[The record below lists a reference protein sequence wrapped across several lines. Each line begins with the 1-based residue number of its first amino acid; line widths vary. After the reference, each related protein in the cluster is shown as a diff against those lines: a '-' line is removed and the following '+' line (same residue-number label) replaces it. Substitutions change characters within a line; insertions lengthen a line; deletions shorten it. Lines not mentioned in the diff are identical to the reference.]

1 MTTETNFTC
10 YGSITAFTMTENKLK
25 ALDFLRKNLIFMKLG
40 TQEDIRRNSG
50 QTIRV
55 WRPTAISAQTTA
67 FNDGGLPSSI
77 QTLAGGYYD
86 ATIANYGAYAQPTD
100 LFEMTGR
107 DPGLKKFI
115 EVMQYNAA
123 LTLDTLCY
131 TELLNAT
138 AYYAGA
144 SAGTAATFTSGGNL
158 NATELRKL
166 RKALAAKDAPRF
178 MDSDMFVGV
187 IHPDC
192 AFDLF
197 DETTNNSYGEA
208 YKYEKPDNA
217 IWKGEL
223 KPLAGFNLY
232 ESNIVS
238 TALITGQGGVAVTA
252 YQNIFTGAG
261 SLINVGL
268 DGLPFNLYYVSPQLI
283 NQSNPLGTKGSI
295 GWVAKYAAKYVGD
308 DGPRTYLAYA
318 APSAITS

>member
-1 MTTETNFTC
+1 MTQANYTGYTD
-10 YGSITAFTMTENKLK
+10 IVAFTMTENKLK
-25 ALDFLRKNLIFMKLG
+25 ALDFLRKNCIFTKLG

-50 QTIRV
+50 QTVRV
-55 WRPTAISAQTTA
+55 WRPTAIAVQTSAIA
-67 FNDGGLPSSI
+67 DGGLPTSI

-86 ATIANYGAYAQPTD
+86 ATIASYGAYAQPTD

-131 TELLNAT
+131 TEFCNAT
-138 AYYAGA
+138 AFYCG
-144 SAGTAATFTSGGNL
+144 SDGTASTFDANSILTATQ
-158 NATELRKL
+158 LRKI

-178 MDSDMFVGV
+178 MDSDMFTGV
-187 IHPDC
+187 VHPDC

-217 IWKGEL
+217 IWKGQL
-223 KPLAGFNLY
+223 KPLAGINLF
-232 ESNIVS
+232 ESNIVAS
-238 TALITGQGGVAVTA
+238 SSVTGQGGAGITA
-252 YQNIFTGAG
+252 YKNIFTGAG

-268 DGLPFNLYYVSPQLI
+268 DGLPFNLYYVSPNLI

-295 GWVAKYAAKYVGD
+295 GWIAKYAAKYIGD
-308 DGPRTYLAYA
+308 DGPRTYVVNA
-318 APSAITS
+318 APSAITT